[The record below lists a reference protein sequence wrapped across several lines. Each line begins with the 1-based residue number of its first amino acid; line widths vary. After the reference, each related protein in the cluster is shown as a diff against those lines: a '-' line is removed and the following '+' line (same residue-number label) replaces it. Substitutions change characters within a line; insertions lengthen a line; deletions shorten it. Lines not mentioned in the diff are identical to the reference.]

1 MPSMISAISE
11 FKLTD
16 MILVPPIVIRLVHDL
31 IVDNYD
37 LSSVKRIV
45 CGAAPLSNQIIQLLA
60 QKLPHW
66 GFGQACGM
74 TECFSIAHHPPE
86 FYDFKYGDAGGTLFA
101 NTVVKIVDEDGN
113 ELGYNQPGKILVRGP
128 QIAMGYLNNEAAT
141 RETFDADGFLHTGDI
156 GTIDEAGFIHITDR
170 IKEMIKVKGIAVAPA
185 ELEDLLLGHPDVED
199 CAVLGILDDYAG
211 ERPKAYVV
219 LKPGRKPSEDMG
231 RRLLAYVMEKKKARY
246 KWIREVE
253 FAESVP
259 KSPSGK
265 ILRRVLRDK
274 ERRKTPVGG
283 GSGSGS
289 AYGLVVKLQEGE
301 RTKL

>member
-1 MPSMISAISE
+1 MISAISE

-66 GFGQACGM
+66 GFGQAYGM

-170 IKEMIKVKGIAVAPA
+170 IKEMIKVKGIGVAPA
-185 ELEDLLLGHPDVED
+185 
-199 CAVLGILDDYAG
+199 
-211 ERPKAYVV
+211 
-219 LKPGRKPSEDMG
+219 
-231 RRLLAYVMEKKKARY
+231 
-246 KWIREVE
+246 
-253 FAESVP
+253 
-259 KSPSGK
+259 
-265 ILRRVLRDK
+265 
-274 ERRKTPVGG
+274 
-283 GSGSGS
+283 
-289 AYGLVVKLQEGE
+289 
-301 RTKL
+301 